1 MARRIVGQLAAA
13 KCDPSGQDCPRA
25 YIVSDVLLFREWLSA
40 HLRKDG
46 RLEFVGAG
54 LPTDH
59 TLLTLEKLAPD
70 AVILDLAMRDSIAF
84 AQQIRDRARH
94 ARTIA
99 FAVSDI
105 GQRVV
110 ACAKAGICG
119 YVPKEGTA
127 DDIVMTV
134 LHAVRGEL
142 LCSPKFAAMLLAQLA
157 AVAPQTVSGR
167 LITGRA
173 VMLTP
178 REREVLDKIA
188 QGWTNKQ
195 IARHLGISFATVKNH
210 VHHLLEK
217 LAVQR
222 RSQAIAHIHD
232 SQGVAA
238 EIRG

>member
-1 MARRIVGQLAAA
+1 
-13 KCDPSGQDCPRA
+13 
-25 YIVSDVLLFREWLSA
+25 VSDVLLFRESLSV

-54 LPTDH
+54 LPTED
-59 TLLTLEKLAPD
+59 TLVALEKLAPD
-70 AVILDLAMRDSIAF
+70 AVILDLAMRDSIEF

-94 ARTIA
+94 ARTVA
-99 FAVSDI
+99 FAASDI

-110 ACAKAGICG
+110 ACARAGICG
-119 YVPKEGTA
+119 YIPKDGTA
-127 DDIVMTV
+127 NDIVMTV

-167 LITGRA
+167 QISGLA
-173 VMLTP
+173 AKLTP
-178 REREVLDKIA
+178 REREVLDRIG
-188 QGWTNKQ
+188 QGLTNKQ
-195 IARHLGISFATVKNH
+195 IARDLGISCATVKNH

-222 RSQAIAHIHD
+222 RSQALAHTHG
-232 SQGVAA
+232 SAVAPA
-238 EIRG
+238 EVHG